1 MERSS
6 DADVFRREIRMS
18 MISEQIKTLQRI
30 ADRLETDPELD
41 MEIGHIQDFWAKDI
55 RDAIDII
62 ETLSAKVR
70 ANNLHDGWIP
80 CSERLPEEHDS
91 FFTRFVD
98 KEKWNESMFEKISDE
113 VNVTVVDD
121 KGQKTATHAHTVDGK
136 WSCDLLRCNKDYR
149 IIAWMPLPEPYK
161 EN

>member
-1 MERSS
+1 
-6 DADVFRREIRMS
+6 MS

-80 CSERLPEEHDS
+80 CSERLPVERTD
-91 FFTRFVD
+91 VL
-98 KEKWNESMFEKISDE
+98 
-113 VNVTVVDD
+113 VTV
-121 KGQKTATHAHTVDGK
+121 KYSGFMGMHGTWIKTGHLEHYGWDGDCCGGTVV
-136 WSCDLLRCNKDYR
+136 
-149 IIAWMPLPEPYK
+149 AWMPLPEPYK